1 MKVEPDRV
9 KEQRRRWELRRAA
22 LAPEGGDDEA
32 DDGLGEADAE
42 EVGRRIEAVRREK
55 AGRRVEV
62 TRARDPGFV
71 REVE

>member
-22 LAPEGGDDEA
+22 LAPGG
-32 DDGLGEADAE
+32 ADAE
-42 EVGRRIEAVRREK
+42 EVGRRIEAIRRGK

-62 TRARDPGFV
+62 TRARDPGFL
-71 REVE
+71 REVERCD